1 MKKASKAFPLL
12 LAASLAFGCFSGA
25 AYAINMGVLH
35 TQHVFYDLSYVYRNG
50 YECVSEIFPTL
61 SAHSYMW
68 VRNNVRTVG
77 EGAIF
82 SQAGLTNISHW
93 GQGESVVYGSGI
105 WNASPNP
112 AGVAVEDHVSEGIP
126 MFTSVVAWGN
136 GFVRDPNS
144 QYHHCPTEEN
154 IVFQYE

>member
-1 MKKASKAFPLL
+1 MKKASKTFPLL

-35 TQHVFYDLSYVYRNG
+35 TQHVFYDLSYVYRCG
-50 YECVSEIFPTL
+50 WDLTPEFFPTL
-61 SAHSYMW
+61 KSHSYMW

-82 SQAGLTNISHW
+82 SQAGLTHIEQTFLRREVRMGPGVWN
-93 GQGESVVYGSGI
+93 SG
-105 WNASPNP
+105 PNP
-112 AGVAVEDHVSEGIP
+112 AGVAVEDYYNEQVP
-126 MFTSVVAWGN
+126 LNTSVLAWGN

-144 QYHHCPTEEN
+144 QYHHCPTEEHL
-154 IVFQYE
+154 VFSYA